1 MKTAVILALAGL
13 LTATAAPAFAQ
24 NGFVLPSAP
33 RNALE
38 RQLNDRIEM
47 QTRADEARGITN
59 SRAIQEREVRRDRRD
74 RRDRD
79 ARRWDRDDRRGRD
92 AGRWDRDDRRG
103 EDRRRGRGW
112 DGW

>member
-13 LTATAAPAFAQ
+13 LTATAAPALAQ
-24 NGFVLPSAP
+24 NGLVLPSAP

-47 QTRADEARGITN
+47 QTRANEARGITN
-59 SRAIQEREVRRDRRD
+59 SRAIQEREVRRD

-103 EDRRRGRGW
+103 EDRRRRRGW